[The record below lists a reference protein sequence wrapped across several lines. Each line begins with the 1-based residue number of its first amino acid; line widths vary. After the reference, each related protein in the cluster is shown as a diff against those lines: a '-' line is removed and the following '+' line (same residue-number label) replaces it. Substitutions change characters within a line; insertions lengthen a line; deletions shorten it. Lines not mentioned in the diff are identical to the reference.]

1 MSKAHIMKVPL
12 TTDHFGVKR
21 IGPGSEH
28 ATWKAVRFYW
38 YLALYLAYVQ
48 DPSRIAGNIYSRWTK

>member
-28 ATWKAVRFYW
+28 ATWKYFGCK
-38 YLALYLAYVQ
+38 LS
-48 DPSRIAGNIYSRWTK
+48 DFIDI